1 MISVRVYGIL
11 IYQNKL
17 LVSDEFIRGDY
28 FTKFPGGG
36 LEFGEGTKEC
46 LVREFKEETGLDVS
60 VGNHLYTTDFYQQSA
75 FNKAQQILSIYYFVF
90 CDNVSSLP
98 THTTPF
104 NFLPHQVEDKTSCA
118 EVFRWINL
126 NELTP
131 NHVHL
136 PIDKIVVE
144 KIIAQHKEVNSLV
157 KAYNL
162 LPHPEGGFYKE
173 TYRSEMKIDK
183 ANATLLGFAEA
194 KNCSTAIYF
203 LLTANNFSAFH
214 KIKSDELWHFYK
226 GNVLHIHMISPLG
239 EYSIIKLGNNIANG
253 EQLQAVV
260 PAHYWFASEVATG
273 GNFAFVGCTVAP
285 GFDFADFEMPEKDTF
300 LKQFPQHA
308 IVINKLC
315 R

>member
-11 IYQNKL
+11 INNNQI

-36 LEFGEGTKEC
+36 LEFGEGTKDC
-46 LVREFKEETGLDVS
+46 LVREFKEETGLDVTI
-60 VGNHLYTTDFYQQSA
+60 GNHLYTTDFYQQSA
-75 FNKAQQILSIYYFVF
+75 FNNAHQILSIYYYVL
-90 CDNVSSLP
+90 CDNISSLQ
-98 THTTPF
+98 TQIHPF
-104 NFLPHQVEDKTSCA
+104 NFQPHQVADITSCA
-118 EVFRWINL
+118 EVFRWISL

-136 PIDKIVVE
+136 PIDKLVVE
-144 KIIAQHKEVNSLV
+144 KVVAQQNEIQTLV
-157 KAYNL
+157 SSYSL

-173 TYRSEMKIDK
+173 TYRSQMKVDE
-183 ANATLLGFAEA
+183 ANAKSLGFTAT

-226 GNVLHIHMISPLG
+226 GDVLHIHIISPTG
-239 EYSIIKLGNNIANG
+239 DYSIIKLGTDTENG
-253 EQLQAVV
+253 EQMQAIV
-260 PAHYWFASEVATG
+260 PANYWFASEVAVG
-273 GNFAFVGCTVAP
+273 GLFSFVGCTVAP
-285 GFDFADFEMPEKDTF
+285 GFDFEDFEMAEKNTF
-300 LKQFPQHA
+300 LQQFQHHQSL
-308 IVINKLC
+308 ITRLC